1 MVKIAS
7 IRICLLEEC
16 ERISNRALEREILN
30 ALSEMPIKIPWM
42 KKIYDVKVT
51 EEQ

>member
-1 MVKIAS
+1 MGKIAT

-16 ERISNRALEREILN
+16 EEKTNKALEKEIYA

-42 KKIYDVKVT
+42 KKVETVKVT
-51 EEQ
+51 EE